1 MNKLNK
7 KALVSVGVQMVK
19 LIGGGAF
26 AGFAFT
32 WIAIHQPMLLVVLA
46 LLGGVAYFAVVMY
59 KIEVASQK
67 TDTTVDDYVAIL
79 EDLRAKYPS
88 AKIEEDAQRIEREK
102 KNSQQN

>member
-1 MNKLNK
+1 
-7 KALVSVGVQMVK
+7 
-19 LIGGGAF
+19 
-26 AGFAFT
+26 
-32 WIAIHQPMLLVVLA
+32 
-46 LLGGVAYFAVVMY
+46 MY

-88 AKIEEDAQRIEREK
+88 AKIEEDAQRLEREK

>member
-7 KALVSVGVQMVK
+7 KALVSVAVQMVK

-26 AGFAFT
+26 AGLAFT

-88 AKIEEDAQRIEREK
+88 AKIEEDAQRLEREK